1 MSDFKTTAPMYVQQ
15 LKKLPFN
22 DIDALLRR
30 VKTLNA
36 VRYALIIHDKDVDE
50 DGKPL
55 ETHVHVM
62 MQFDTAQR
70 VSALANKLNDL
81 EQNFESMTKN
91 DRKNGVNNGFAYLT
105 HRTTNAAD
113 RYQYD
118 FSEVTANFDYP
129 KFMAELAEKVKNTAT
144 GPDRILEDFKNGE
157 ITFLEA
163 RQELLDLSPRVYSSK
178 ARALREINSAVQDI
192 SAEQWR
198 AKMRK
203 NGQSIRVIWLYGAAG
218 TGKTRFAE
226 TIGGKLDDPGAC
238 FTTGGSNDMFQDYAG
253 QHSVVLDELRPNVL
267 QYADL
272 LKILDPFNYDMRT
285 VSRYHNLQLQ
295 AETIIVTSPYSPAA
309 FFSKQSSV
317 SITDGFG
324 QLSRRIS
331 LTIEVTPGSLNEV
344 DFTNGGYVAT
354 STEPNPYY
362 SPDTT
367 ATRLGLD
374 QLLTDMEDD

>member
-1 MSDFKTTAPMYVQQ
+1 MSDFKTTAPMYVQR
-15 LKKLPFN
+15 LKRLPFN

-36 VRYALIIHDKDVDE
+36 VRYALIVHDKDVDKN
-50 DGKPL
+50 GKPL
-55 ETHVHVM
+55 EPHVHVM
-62 MQFDTAQR
+62 MQFETAQR
-70 VSALANKLNDL
+70 VSALANKMNEI

-105 HRTTNAAD
+105 HRTTNASD

-129 KFMAELAEKVKNTAT
+129 KFMEKLEKKVKNAT
-144 GPDRILEDFKNGE
+144 SGPDRVLEEFKEGK
-157 ITFLEA
+157 ITLLEA
-163 RQELLDLSPRVYSSK
+163 KGELLALGPRVYSSK
-178 ARALREINSAVQDI
+178 ARALREVNAAVQDI
-192 SAEQWR
+192 NADQWR
-198 AKMRK
+198 TKMRQS
-203 NGQSIRVIWLYGAAG
+203 GQSIKVIWLYGAAG

-226 TIGGKLDDPGAC
+226 SIGGKFDDPGAC

-253 QHSVVLDELRPNVL
+253 QRSIVLDELRPNVL

-295 AETIIVTSPYSPAA
+295 AEQIIITSPYSPVE
-309 FFSKQSSV
+309 FFSQQGSV
-317 SITDGFG
+317 SVTDGFA
-324 QLSRRIS
+324 QLQRRIS
-331 LTIEVTPGSLNEV
+331 LTVEVTPDGLNEV
-344 DFTNGGYVAT
+344 EFTSNGYAAI

-362 SPDTT
+362 SPDVV
-367 ATRLGLD
+367 ANKLGLS
-374 QLLTDMEDD
+374 QLLTNLEDD